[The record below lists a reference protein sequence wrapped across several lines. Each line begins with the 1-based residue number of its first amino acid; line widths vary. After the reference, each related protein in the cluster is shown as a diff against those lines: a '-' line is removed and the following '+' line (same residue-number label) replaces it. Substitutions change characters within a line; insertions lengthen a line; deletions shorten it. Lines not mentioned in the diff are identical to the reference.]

1 MEKLDTKS
9 FFTLSF
15 IERYWGAAKRHAR
28 ENCNYSWTGLQET
41 VPQSLDAVPLIT
53 IRRFAQKA
61 WRYMDLYRHGI
72 GGKLAEYAVR
82 KYRSHRKIPDGV
94 LKELEKTRI

>member
-1 MEKLDTKS
+1 LDS
-9 FFTLSF
+9 
-15 IERYWGAAKRHAR
+15 
-28 ENCNYSWTGLQET
+28 
-41 VPQSLDAVPLIT
+41 VPLIT

-82 KYRSHRKIPDGV
+82 KYRSHRKIPDEV
-94 LKELEKTRI
+94 LKELEKIRI